1 MFGNADNRKREYI
14 LPKKILWQSEN
25 NTVINSDE
33 LLYDKPIQPTLN
45 SKSVCTLQ
53 NNGAVLLDFGVE
65 IHGGIKLVS
74 QDCGEKIARLRIR
87 FGESASEAMSNFGE
101 KGSCNDHA
109 IRDTETTVSFMG
121 SAEIGTTGFRF
132 VRIDLLGED
141 TYISIKSVHAI
152 FVYHDIEYKGEFRCN
167 DEQLNRIWKTGAYT
181 VHLNMQEYLWDGIK
195 RDRLVWVGDMHPET
209 SAIQT
214 VFGFDDCVPKSL
226 DLIRD
231 ETPADCWMNG
241 SEMDVWYDTQATW
254 KLTEVDTSWEGLP
267 AAVQT
272 AFKGGEYA
280 AWKLE
285 DIDMLEYPE
294 QPIQYVIEVE
304 NGNQEYQLFYDQDG
318 NVLDKRDV
326 SGDKD
331 DTHWPVS
338 KL

>member
-1 MFGNADNRKREYI
+1 MKIKFQMLAMMFIAAMAFSACDDDDKNDNI
-14 LPKKILWQSEN
+14 
-25 NTVINSDE
+25 TVPDAVSKA
-33 LLYDKPIQPTLN
+33 LKDKYPAAT
-45 SKSVCTLQ
+45 
-53 NNGAVLLDFGVE
+53 
-65 IHGGIKLVS
+65 GI
-74 QDCGEKIARLRIR
+74 EWER
-87 FGESASEAMSNFGE
+87 
-101 KGSCNDHA
+101 KGSY
-109 IRDTETTVSFMG
+109 
-121 SAEIGTTGFRF
+121 F
-132 VRIDLLGED
+132 V
-141 TYISIKSVHAI
+141 
-152 FVYHDIEYKGEFRCN
+152 
-167 DEQLNRIWKTGAYT
+167 
-181 VHLNMQEYLWDGIK
+181 
-195 RDRLVWVGDMHPET
+195 
-209 SAIQT
+209 
-214 VFGFDDCVPKSL
+214 
-226 DLIRD
+226 
-231 ETPADCWMNG
+231 ADCWMNG

-331 DTHWPVS
+331 DTHCPVS

>member
-1 MFGNADNRKREYI
+1 MKIKFQMLAMMFIAAMAFSACDDDDKNDNI
-14 LPKKILWQSEN
+14 
-25 NTVINSDE
+25 TVPDAVSKA
-33 LLYDKPIQPTLN
+33 LKDKC
-45 SKSVCTLQ
+45 SY
-53 NNGAVLLDFGVE
+53 
-65 IHGGIKLVS
+65 
-74 QDCGEKIARLRIR
+74 
-87 FGESASEAMSNFGE
+87 
-101 KGSCNDHA
+101 
-109 IRDTETTVSFMG
+109 
-121 SAEIGTTGFRF
+121 F
-132 VRIDLLGED
+132 V
-141 TYISIKSVHAI
+141 
-152 FVYHDIEYKGEFRCN
+152 
-167 DEQLNRIWKTGAYT
+167 
-181 VHLNMQEYLWDGIK
+181 
-195 RDRLVWVGDMHPET
+195 
-209 SAIQT
+209 
-214 VFGFDDCVPKSL
+214 
-226 DLIRD
+226 
-231 ETPADCWMNG
+231 ADCWMNG

>member
-1 MFGNADNRKREYI
+1 MKIKFQMLAMMFIAAMAFSACDDDDKNDNI
-14 LPKKILWQSEN
+14 
-25 NTVINSDE
+25 TVPDAV
-33 LLYDKPIQPTLN
+33 
-45 SKSVCTLQ
+45 SKAL
-53 NNGAVLLDFGVE
+53 
-65 IHGGIKLVS
+65 
-74 QDCGEKIARLRIR
+74 
-87 FGESASEAMSNFGE
+87 
-101 KGSCNDHA
+101 KGSY
-109 IRDTETTVSFMG
+109 
-121 SAEIGTTGFRF
+121 F
-132 VRIDLLGED
+132 V
-141 TYISIKSVHAI
+141 
-152 FVYHDIEYKGEFRCN
+152 
-167 DEQLNRIWKTGAYT
+167 
-181 VHLNMQEYLWDGIK
+181 
-195 RDRLVWVGDMHPET
+195 
-209 SAIQT
+209 
-214 VFGFDDCVPKSL
+214 
-226 DLIRD
+226 
-231 ETPADCWMNG
+231 ADCWMNG